1 MNNKV
6 WGNLVQNCLEKIWT
20 VPRRIECPNTRQ
32 SLRQLLVNEEM
43 LGMFMNSRMWAS
55 VHLDRGRD
63 PFQRVLRNVDVDV
76 IQQMVS
82 TTQNQIQSLPER
94 DLSGLQG
101 QLDWDPNPWKSVF
114 ADSVLCLGGK
124 SVLCLFEKSPENP

>member
-6 WGNLVQNCLEKIWT
+6 WSNLVQNYLEKIWT

-32 SLRQLLVNEEM
+32 SLRQLTVNEEM
-43 LGMFMNSRMWAS
+43 SGTLMNSHMWAS

-63 PFQRVLRNVDVDV
+63 QFQRVFWHVDVDV

-82 TTQNQIQSLPER
+82 SPQNQIQSLQER
-94 DLSGLQG
+94 ELSGLQG
-101 QLDWDPNPWKSVF
+101 QLDWDPNPWRSVF
-114 ADSVLCLGGK
+114 ADY
-124 SVLCLFEKSPENP
+124 VLCLFQKCG